1 MNSFTQFA
9 GDPKVHD
16 TVLVTMIIT
25 SLLQAVRRFAK
36 IDNTPIAP
44 GIWAFIKLVWN
55 FVYDW
60 TVGFWSMKTG
70 QPPVHPLELH
80 TQSSE
85 QTPTSLK
92 TQSMTLAGSEANPM
106 TPETPAKP

>member
-1 MNSFTQFA
+1 MNGFTQFA

-16 TVLVTMIIT
+16 TVLITMIIT

-44 GIWAFIKLVWN
+44 GMWAFLKLMWN
-55 FVYDW
+55 FAYDW

-70 QPPVHPLELH
+70 QPPIHPLELH
-80 TQSSE
+80 TQSSM

-92 TQSMTLAGSEANPM
+92 TQETTLIGTEAHPIQ
-106 TPETPAKP
+106 PVPPAKQ